1 MLILFNYSY
10 QLYILISLTLNNDLP
25 VSKAKIHTVTQN
37 KKGFITFSVSEFSIS
52 FIKSVSQ
59 YYQRN

>member
-1 MLILFNYSY
+1 MVILFNYSY

-25 VSKAKIHTVTQN
+25 VSKAKIHTQN